1 MKRRRQTA
9 GDARRSFDPTPRETE
24 ILQVLWELGPST
36 VRVVH
41 AELAARE
48 GNESILRTTVLK
60 HMQIMLEKGLVSRDD
75 SASPQLY
82 AAALERPDGE
92 RQMVDGFVRRVF
104 DGSASRLI
112 LRALDTE
119 ELSEGELE
127 EIRRLLDE
135 HAGRGEG

>member
-1 MKRRRQTA
+1 
-9 GDARRSFDPTPRETE
+9 
-24 ILQVLWELGPST
+24 
-36 VRVVH
+36 
-41 AELAARE
+41 
-48 GNESILRTTVLK
+48 
-60 HMQIMLEKGLVSRDD
+60 MQIMLEKGLVSRDA

>member
-1 MKRRRQTA
+1 MKRKGQA
-9 GDARRSFDPTPRETE
+9 GADVGRSFDPTPRETE

-36 VRVVH
+36 VREVH
-41 AELAARE
+41 AELAGRE

-82 AAALERPDGE
+82 SAAFERPE
-92 RQMVDGFVRRVF
+92 VEKRMVDGFVRRVF

-135 HAGRGEG
+135 HPGRGEG